1 MYMGSCSLHSGDE
14 IQVFYTEDASK
25 VDPDYHRPSSGGA
38 SGGKG
43 ESGQTSVEVEENKS
57 DGTYTVTLP
66 EDSEGLQRVV
76 IDQAEETSWWSSSTL
91 TAGRKW

>member
-1 MYMGSCSLHSGDE
+1 MYLVNGEFPDVYMGSCSLHSGDE

-76 IDQAEETSWWSSSTL
+76 MSSTV
-91 TAGRKW
+91 A